1 MDPTLFLLK
10 RNHLV
15 CGIVIVEVDDLWTA
29 GDGGHYKQ
37 IDALRQR
44 FTFGKFKFLQ
54 DEEEGV
60 GFNGRRMKQDA
71 SFSFY
76 YDLQKFIEERLSP
89 VNIVGKVGEEPA
101 TPQEVSEARAVLG
114 SLNWLGREGRPDLVG
129 EVSILSS
136 RVPDLRVRDLKE
148 INKTV
153 ERAKATASLCV
164 TIKGIPEKEIGFGVV
179 SDASYGNVR
188 DGGSQGGHCVVSF
201 NVGIH
206 RGETVDCNVLYWK
219 SGRIHRVVSST
230 LAAESMSLSR
240 ALGDLMWCVTLFNEL
255 THVGFE
261 LKDWERS
268 LQHRRLCVIPG
279 KQENPQHLA
288 VVDAKSLCDHL
299 SKETCGHTSDRRTAI
314 EMQIIRQTLAELG
327 ASIRWI
333 DHNRML
339 VDALTKIGGN
349 TEPLLQLL
357 QSGRWRIVAE
367 EQEVENRKVLKAR
380 GALIR
385 HKRSGIKESFGSCEQ
400 TSCGK

>member
-1 MDPTLFLLK
+1 MDSRRRRALQ
-10 RNHLV
+10 
-15 CGIVIVEVDDLWTA
+15 A
-29 GDGGHYKQ
+29 
-37 IDALRQR
+37 DALRQR

-89 VNIVGKVGEEPA
+89 VSIVGRVGEEPA

-153 ERAKATASLCV
+153 ERAKATASLCI
-164 TIKGIPEKEIGFGVV
+164 TIKGIPEEEIGFGVV

-219 SGRIHRVVSST
+219 SGRIHRVVRST

-268 LQHRRLCVIPG
+268 LQHRKRCVIPG

-288 VVDAKSLCDHL
+288 VVDAISLCMTIFL
-299 SKETCGHTSDRRTAI
+299 RRLVVIPRTGARPSKCRLFGRLLPS
-314 EMQIIRQTLAELG
+314 
-327 ASIRWI
+327 S
-333 DHNRML
+333 
-339 VDALTKIGGN
+339 
-349 TEPLLQLL
+349 EP
-357 QSGRWRIVAE
+357 R
-367 EQEVENRKVLKAR
+367 
-380 GALIR
+380 
-385 HKRSGIKESFGSCEQ
+385 
-400 TSCGK
+400 